1 MSKEGKARQKRD
13 AERALR
19 RLGFSRARAKTFVA
33 TMPLDELQKTLG
45 RRQDGLA
52 EREPK

>member
-1 MSKEGKARQKRD
+1 MSKEVEAHQKRD

-19 RLGFSRARAKTFVA
+19 KLGFSRARAKMFVA
-33 TMPLDELQKTLG
+33 TMPLDELRKTLG
-45 RRQDGLA
+45 RRQDVLA